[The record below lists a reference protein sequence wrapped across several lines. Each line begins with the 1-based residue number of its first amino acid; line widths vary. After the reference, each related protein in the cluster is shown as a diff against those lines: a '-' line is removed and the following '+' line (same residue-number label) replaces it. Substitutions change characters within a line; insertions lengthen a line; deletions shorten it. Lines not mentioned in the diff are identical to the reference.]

1 MLDHSLPSSLPSN
14 TPSLN
19 LPTSP
24 LTRENTQVTH
34 PHPYPYADPHTCADG
49 VGPGGQARG
58 KGAGECARDVA
69 GRARESVA
77 GRSHEGVGEGVRAR
91 EGTDAG
97 ERACEGVPGV
107 TRGRARA

>member
-14 TPSLN
+14 TPSLY

-34 PHPYPYADPHTCADG
+34 PHTCADG

-77 GRSHEGVGEGVRAR
+77 GRSREGVGVGVRAR

-97 ERACEGVPGV
+97 ERACEGVSGV